1 MSGLLT
7 DLYELTMSAGFW
19 ETGKWDEAAVFEMSV
34 RRLPRNRNYVL
45 AAGLEQAVEYL
56 LRLEFGDAEIVYLR
70 GLPQFSRVSPGFFD
84 ALRAFRF
91 RGDVDA
97 VEEGTTLFA
106 GEPVMRV
113 RATLPQGQIPETY
126 LLSTITFQ
134 TLIASKAARVVNSA
148 AGRAVVEFG
157 TRRAH
162 TPEAGVLGARAAYL
176 AGCSGTS
183 NTLAGYRYGIPAL
196 GTAAHSWI
204 LAFPAEHEAFRAMQ
218 QVLGPSTVHLVD
230 TYDTE
235 EGVRIAAS
243 LGEPLWGIRIDSGD
257 FVELSTRARR
267 ILDDA
272 GLRQAKIMVSGDLDE
287 HRIREMLDAGAP
299 VDAFGVG
306 TELATSAD
314 APAMGAIYKL
324 AEIDGKPVAKRSA
337 GKSTLPGS
345 KQIFRH
351 RTRDV
356 IGLEM
361 ESCPP
366 GARPLL
372 QPVLRNG
379 ALVRP
384 QPSLMEIRERAA
396 EALAALPARYHDLD
410 VVEPYPVE
418 LSPALRALAEP

>member
-7 DLYELTMSAGFW
+7 DLYELTMAAGFW
-19 ETGKWDEAAVFEMSV
+19 ETGKWDEPAVFELSV
-34 RRLPRNRNYVL
+34 RRLPRNRNFVL
-45 AAGLEQAVEYL
+45 AAGLEQAVDYL
-56 LRLEFGDAEIVYLR
+56 LRLEFGDAEIGYLR
-70 GLPQFSRVSPGFFD
+70 GLPQFSRVSPGFFE

-97 VEEGTTLFA
+97 VAEGTVLFA
-106 GEPVMRV
+106 GEPILRV
-113 RATLPQGQIPETY
+113 RAALPQGQIPETY

-148 AGRAVVEFG
+148 AGRPVVEFG

-176 AGCSGTS
+176 AGCFGTS
-183 NTLAGYRYGIPAL
+183 NTLAGFRYGIPAL
-196 GTAAHSWI
+196 GTAAHSWV
-204 LAFPAEHEAFRAMQ
+204 LAFSAEREAFRALQ

-257 FVELSTRARR
+257 FVELSGKARR
-267 ILDDA
+267 ILDEA
-272 GLRQAKIMVSGDLDE
+272 GLQQAKIMVSGDLDE

-324 AEIDGKPVAKRSA
+324 AEIDGQPVAKRSA
-337 GKSTLPGS
+337 GKPTLPGS
-345 KQIFRH
+345 KQIFRNEDH
-351 RTRDV
+351 DV
-356 IGLEM
+356 IGLES
-361 ESCPP
+361 EPCPA

-379 ALVRP
+379 TLARP
-384 QPSLMEIRERAA
+384 HPSLAEIRSLAA
-396 EALAALPARYHDLD
+396 ESLSALPARYHGLD
-410 VVEPYPVE
+410 AVEPYPVE
-418 LSPALRALAEP
+418 WSPALRALAEP